1 MRHGKWAGSFFGCG
15 IVVSAAAAFAISAE
29 NQYVV
34 VTCDTQGVEAIV
46 PVDVDFYITT
56 RSVGSPP
63 FEADVSVAAKYPWRR
78 LLPPGGRT
86 ELEIGE
92 WDIYKVEDETGLED
106 DVEGR
111 IYVLKLD
118 IEQSETNVCWK
129 SSSVT
134 LNLTQDSAP
143 GGEAVW
149 SSEPAGISGTGSSV
163 TFDPN
168 ELAPGAYV
176 VTAQSSVLPDF
187 FDTCVVN
194 VIHVELTP
202 DTLSDCPR
210 CLGVP
215 VFSLT
220 NSFAPNGVSWVIS
233 PQGTG
238 CTKKSEDPA
247 HVEIDVGSI
256 GDHYTITAISKDCP
270 DANDISDLFVYVPS
284 DIEQTDMGY
293 VNELLEVGNV
303 DVVTVT
309 RRMIHSF
316 SPSLEGA
323 SAAEHFCFIQ
333 KFRGTVLKDGA
344 FATMKLYGTN
354 IVTLN
359 SWTWMFDSTDTD
371 PAYNSEESPYGHSA
385 LADIA

>member
-149 SSEPAGISGTGSSV
+149 SSKPAGISGTGSSI
-163 TFDPN
+163 TFNPSS
-168 ELAPGAYV
+168 LAPGEYI
-176 VTAQSSVLPDF
+176 VTARSS
-187 FDTCVVN
+187 T
-194 VIHVELTP
+194 
-202 DTLSDCPR
+202 
-210 CLGVP
+210 
-215 VFSLT
+215 
-220 NSFAPNGVSWVIS
+220 VSS
-233 PQGTG
+233 
-238 CTKKSEDPA
+238 
-247 HVEIDVGSI
+247 
-256 GDHYTITAISKDCP
+256 Y
-270 DANDISDLFVYVPS
+270 S
-284 DIEQTDMGY
+284 DICK
-293 VNELLEVGNV
+293 VRIVKV
-303 DVVTVT
+303 DVSDS
-309 RRMIHSF
+309 IIDLSESSF
-316 SPSLEGA
+316 TFREYNGMGSGDELA
-323 SAAEHFCFIQ
+323 SRYYSA
-333 KFRGTVLKDGA
+333 VLRLRAPIEK
-344 FATMKLYGTN
+344 ATN
-354 IVTLN
+354 HW
-359 SWTWMFDSTDTD
+359 SD
-371 PAYNSEESPYGHSA
+371 PELGPVAIEELQEEVSNFEAICGEE
-385 LADIA
+385 